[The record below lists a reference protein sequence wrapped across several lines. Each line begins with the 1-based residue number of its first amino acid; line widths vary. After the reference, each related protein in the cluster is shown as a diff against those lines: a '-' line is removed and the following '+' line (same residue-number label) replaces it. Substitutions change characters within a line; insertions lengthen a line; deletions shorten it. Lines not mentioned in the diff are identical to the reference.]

1 LVPQEKNFEPAW
13 SAFEES
19 QSRLSESV
27 LSATGLAIDKVKV
40 QCPAYAR
47 ITYNVYGA
55 FRMLIAHERRH
66 LWQIE
71 QILKAL
77 DRRGAL
83 KAAV

>member
-1 LVPQEKNFEPAW
+1 
-13 SAFEES
+13 
-19 QSRLSESV
+19 
-27 LSATGLAIDKVKV
+27 
-40 QCPAYAR
+40 
-47 ITYNVYGA
+47 
-55 FRMLIAHERRH
+55 MLTAHERRH